1 MDRKTFLTFI
11 FPAFMAMSLLIA
23 IPLGGVVYLS
33 TQNSYIKTEF
43 KTVTET
49 SPLFGTVTKKIS
61 QPVVGDDGLSVRV
74 WENVGFGNY
83 RSIMETDVIAEAVEE
98 FDSSE
103 TSFFTAIYDVISD
116 VSFLTALEFT
126 LIYTFITTPLVII
139 IGFVVALAVNKMS
152 SVGKLFFI
160 PSTLL
165 PFIVAPVI
173 GALAI
178 KWLFMDNA
186 VLTVALENLG
196 FGKIYFLESKWTT
209 RFLIIL
215 YGVWHSAPFAF
226 IVFYAGLQTVPED
239 SLEAARI
246 DGATKWQ
253 QTRYV
258 TIPHLAP
265 LFVFILLIYIMDAY
279 RIFEP
284 VYVFSGGNSAISL
297 QYLTYD
303 LLATEGNFFKSSAA
317 AVITVGGVLLLL
329 APAIVKIYREYR
341 RGF

>member
-1 MDRKTFLTFI
+1 MNRKTFLIFI
-11 FPAFMAMSLLIA
+11 SPAFMAMALLIA
-23 IPLGGVVYLS
+23 IPLMGVTYLS
-33 TQNSYIKTEF
+33 TVNSYVKTEF
-43 KTVTET
+43 KEVTES
-49 SPLFGTVTKKIS
+49 SPLGDTTRTIS
-61 QPVVGDDGLSVRV
+61 QPILDENGRSIRV

-83 RSIMETDVIAEAVEE
+83 KSIIETDVIAESVED

-103 TSFFTAIYDVISD
+103 SNFFSAIYDVISD
-116 VSFLTALEFT
+116 VAFLTALEFT
-126 LIYTFITTPLVII
+126 LLYTVITTPPVII
-139 IGFVVALAVNKMS
+139 LGFFVALAVNRMS
-152 SVGKLFFI
+152 SFGKLFFI
-160 PSTLL
+160 PASLL

-186 VLTVALENLG
+186 VLTVMLENLG
-196 FGKIYFLESKWTT
+196 FGKIYFLEGKWTT

-239 SLEAARI
+239 SLEAAHI
-246 DGATKWQ
+246 DGASKWQ
-253 QTRYV
+253 QVRYI

-279 RIFEP
+279 RVFEP
-284 VYVFSGGNSAISL
+284 VFVFSGGNGAISL

-303 LLATEGNFFKSSAA
+303 LLATEGNYFKSSAA
-317 AVITVGGVLLLL
+317 AVITVFGVIMLLS
-329 APAIVKIYREYR
+329 PAIVKLYREHK
-341 RGF
+341 RGH

>member
-1 MDRKTFLTFI
+1 MDRKTFLVFI

-23 IPLGGVVYLS
+23 IPLAGVTYLS
-33 TQNSYIKTEF
+33 TVNSYIKTEF
-43 KTVTET
+43 KEVTES
-49 SPLFGTVTKKIS
+49 SPLGDSTKIIS
-61 QPVVGDDGLSVRV
+61 QPVLDENGKSIRV
-74 WENVGFGNY
+74 WENVGWGNY
-83 RSIMETDVIAEAVEE
+83 KSIVETDVIAESIEE

-103 TSFFTAIYDVISD
+103 TSFFTAVYDVISD

-126 LIYTFITTPLVII
+126 LLYTFITTPLVILL
-139 IGFVVALAVNKMS
+139 GFVVALAVNKMTS
-152 SVGKLFFI
+152 LGKLIFI

-186 VLTVALENLG
+186 VLTVLLENLG

-246 DGATKWQ
+246 DGASKWQ
-253 QTRYV
+253 QVRFV

-265 LFVFILLIYIMDAY
+265 LFVFILLIYVMDAY

-284 VYVFSGGNSAISL
+284 VFVFSGGNSAISL

-303 LLATEGNFFKSSAA
+303 LLATEGNFFKSSSA
-317 AVITVGGVLLLL
+317 AVITVFGVVMLLS
-329 APAIVKIYREYR
+329 PAIVKLYREHR
-341 RGF
+341 RGH